1 MCWVAGTLCGTH
13 PTTCALCKPPFSLVV
28 LLQKIP
34 KKMPSCTKGT
44 PSKPV
49 LPKAP
54 RRPKPVKDPTEQA
67 DRMISF
73 QLERDEYEDA
83 MEDYNH
89 EMKDRHARKKAEKR

>member
-1 MCWVAGTLCGTH
+1 MAL
-13 PTTCALCKPPFSLVV
+13 TTCALCKPPFSLVV
-28 LLQKIP
+28 LLQKIS

-83 MEDYNH
+83 MENYNY